1 MLRITSQYVTV
12 DIIPSFSLML
22 GCLQMQNRQVR
33 ILVEA
38 MLTYVCSMMLT
49 IKNKLEFKIKIYTR
63 PDKYIP
69 STLSAPIAVFHYT

>member
-49 IKNKLEFKIKIYTR
+49 IKNKLEFKIEINTR